1 MILDAFTWPR
11 PTNIYNGMR
20 NSKASA
26 AWHQNNTKSS
36 DAKMLVGQ
44 LPQTTSNTSHNNDKL
59 KQQNERHD
67 PI

>member
-1 MILDAFTWPR
+1 MILDAFTWRR
-11 PTNIYNGMR
+11 PTNMFNGMR

-26 AWHQNNTKSS
+26 AWHQNNTNSS

-44 LPQTTSNTSHNNDKL
+44 LPQTTEKL
-59 KQQNERHD
+59 KQQNERDD